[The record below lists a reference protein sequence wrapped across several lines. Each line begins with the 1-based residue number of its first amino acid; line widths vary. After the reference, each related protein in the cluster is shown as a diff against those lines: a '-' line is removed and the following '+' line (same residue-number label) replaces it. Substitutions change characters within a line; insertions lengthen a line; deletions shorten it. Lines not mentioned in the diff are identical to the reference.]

1 MNVFEVSS
9 HTVAPAE
16 RLNFF
21 RDEVVSRRMQMEIDA
36 LGDAPFSG
44 YTRGLRLGQIG
55 VGILS
60 TSPIALTRT
69 AQQAARSRPEAA
81 YFDMMFNGTLT
92 VGQDGR
98 SSTISRY
105 ACVVSNA
112 NRPYV
117 NLLEAADERPHMV
130 TLAVPAHLLAP
141 HYAEPSWQVEAHD
154 LSTGMGRVLVDT
166 LSTVLNEIDYLSP
179 SERWTVG
186 DVLID
191 LVRAATRDA
200 ARAVPRQSEKFE
212 QVAALVQRHFA
223 DEALGSAEVARA
235 VGLSE
240 RSLRRLLAERE
251 TTLGGMLRRIR
262 AEEAR
267 RRLES
272 AAFAH
277 LSVTEVLL
285 GCGFSDISTAGRV
298 LKAMFELSPS
308 DMRAEALAR
317 QPLP

>member
-9 HTVAPAE
+9 HTVDPAE

-21 RDEVVSRRMQMEIDA
+21 RDEVISRRMQMEIDA

-69 AQQAARSRPEAA
+69 AKQAARSRPEAA

-92 VGQDGR
+92 VGQEGR

-141 HYAEPSWQVEAHD
+141 HYAKPSWQMETYD
-154 LSTGMGRVLVDT
+154 LTTGMGRVLVDT
-166 LSTVLNEIDYLSP
+166 LSTALNEIDYMSP

-186 DVLID
+186 DLLID
-191 LVRAATRDA
+191 LVRGATRDA
-200 ARAVPRQSEKFE
+200 ARARGLERNPRAYLTPLVIRV
-212 QVAALVQRHFA
+212 VAH
-223 DEALGSAEVARA
+223 ARA
-235 VGLSE
+235 TGDALH
-240 RSLRRLLAERE
+240 
-251 TTLGGMLRRIR
+251 
-262 AEEAR
+262 AR
-267 RRLES
+267 
-272 AAFAH
+272 
-277 LSVTEVLL
+277 
-285 GCGFSDISTAGRV
+285 GIGD
-298 LKAMFELSPS
+298 
-308 DMRAEALAR
+308 D
-317 QPLP
+317 